1 VDGSGQNP
9 DRVPRN
15 HPNLLQSP
23 GIGTDP
29 EAHLSGKEEDG
40 LVLYLVVLEREGL
53 SRMDV
58 EDLPDILR
66 CVGPDQ
72 LMTPRF
78 VDSFGNLFQ
87 RWLRW
92 VVRGRR
98 IGMWPRSPSR
108 DPESTVDGRFCVVK
122 APGISGGGSLEEAL
136 GSAVI
141 RLHSRRCGQE
151 TAAETRDDTH
161 GSLYMSGWA
170 VNSSSSETR
179 EMTVDAGKADLQEP

>member
-1 VDGSGQNP
+1 
-9 DRVPRN
+9 
-15 HPNLLQSP
+15 
-23 GIGTDP
+23 
-29 EAHLSGKEEDG
+29 
-40 LVLYLVVLEREGL
+40 
-53 SRMDV
+53 
-58 EDLPDILR
+58 
-66 CVGPDQ
+66 
-72 LMTPRF
+72 
-78 VDSFGNLFQ
+78 
-87 RWLRW
+87 
-92 VVRGRR
+92 
-98 IGMWPRSPSR
+98 
-108 DPESTVDGRFCVVK
+108 VVK